1 MSRKRLIHDS
11 AWAAALAVLDSV
23 RHLIR
28 EDGHKEAHGV
38 FYEIIKAA
46 IEGLDILQAREDMR
60 LLRRA
65 SEN

>member
-1 MSRKRLIHDS
+1 LIHDT

-28 EDGHKEAHGV
+28 DEEHKDAHGC

-46 IEGLDILQAREDMR
+46 IEELDILQAREDMR

-65 SEN
+65 SDN